1 MVKSEPDKKKPKKE
15 NINKNIAK
23 KALSKTKVIYTK
35 CLYEKCN
42 GKNCGI
48 RNILSSYILVKEI
61 INDKI
66 RIFPAHLSY
75 HTRGFE
81 VIVPNGLNRQ
91 MSCDKTLYFRELIE
105 NMSPSDKEDVKTKEE
120 FLASVHN

>member
-1 MVKSEPDKKKPKKE
+1 MVKSEPDKQKPKKE
-15 NINKNIAK
+15 NIYKNIAK

-48 RNILSSYILVKEI
+48 KNILSSYILVKEI

-66 RIFPAHLSY
+66 RFFPAHLSCR
-75 HTRGFE
+75 TRGFE

-91 MSCDKTLYFRELIE
+91 MSNHHIKFFQEKIE
-105 NMSPSDKEDVKTKEE
+105 TMSDSDKKQIMTKEE
-120 FLASVHN
+120 FIASVHN